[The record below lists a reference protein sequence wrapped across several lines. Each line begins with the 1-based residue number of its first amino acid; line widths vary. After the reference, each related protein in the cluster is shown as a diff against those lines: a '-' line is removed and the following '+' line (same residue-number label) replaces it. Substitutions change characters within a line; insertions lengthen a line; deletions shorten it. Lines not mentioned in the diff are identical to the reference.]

1 MHHRYKL
8 LISMCITILFCY
20 LSKTYLNTNMYVFS
34 AVAYFIMEITHSYNY
49 EGRSKS
55 FKHRIFAEGF
65 CSNLYCTLKE
75 KDLLMGFMSKY
86 FKSSNYAISTGEMFT
101 LMSTVANRKVISLV
115 FSSTLA
121 MCHLLRKRDI
131 FILISVIW
139 CILCN

>member
-1 MHHRYKL
+1 M
-8 LISMCITILFCY
+8 
-20 LSKTYLNTNMYVFS
+20 
-34 AVAYFIMEITHSYNY
+34 Y

-86 FKSSNYAISTGEMFT
+86 FKSGNYAISTGEMFT

-115 FSSTLA
+115 LFINFSNVPFTNEERYFHSNFGYVVYI
-121 MCHLLRKRDI
+121 M
-131 FILISVIW
+131 
-139 CILCN
+139 